1 MGKQRVTPDELSRRR
16 FLGAGAAASAG
27 LLLARARQAE
37 AWRRRDRRERRH
49 RRGRRVDVV
58 VVGAGLAGLTAAR
71 ELQRAGRS
79 VIVLEARRRVGG
91 RVLTKRLRGG
101 AHADRGATFVGPT
114 QNHILELARHMGVG
128 TFPAYDE
135 GQNVYFA
142 DDSRLTYSDTGLTG
156 TAPPDPVILP
166 DLARV
171 VSRLDEMSR
180 RVPVGAPWSAAD
192 APDWDSQTL
201 ESWIGQNS
209 VAPRFRSFAPVAT
222 RPIFGAEPR
231 DISLLF
237 VLFYIAA
244 SGDESHAGTFE
255 RNFNTRGGAQMSR
268 FEGGSQLIAQR
279 VARRLGRHR
288 VLLGAPVRLIDQ
300 SRRGARV
307 FTPRFSVRARRVIVA
322 VPPALAGRIEYHPVM
337 PVDRDQLTQ
346 RLAQGSLI
354 KATAVYDRA
363 FWRDKGLT
371 GTALSTAGP
380 LNNTFDDSPPSG
392 RPGVV
397 FGFIGAD
404 EARSHRRRSRSGR
417 RAAVLRN
424 LADFFGP
431 EAASPREYFET
442 DWAASEWSRGCPV
455 GIAGPGTLLAYGP
468 ALRRPV
474 GRIHWAGTETSTYWN
489 GYMDGAVRSG
499 QRAAREVL
507 AEL

>member
-1 MGKQRVTPDELSRRR
+1 LTPDELSRRR
-16 FLGAGAAASAG
+16 FLGAGAAAGAG
-27 LLLARARQAE
+27 LLLGRARQAE

-71 ELQRAGRS
+71 ELHRAGRS

-91 RVLTKRLRGG
+91 RTLTKRIRGG
-101 AHADRGATFVGPT
+101 APADRGATFAGPT
-114 QNHILELARHMGVG
+114 QDHILELARQVGVG
-128 TFPAYDE
+128 TFPTYDE
-135 GQNVYFA
+135 GENVYIA
-142 DDSRLTYSDTGLTG
+142 GDSRLTYSDTGITG
-156 TAPPDPVILP
+156 TAPPDPAILP

-171 VSRLDEMSR
+171 VGRLDEMSR
-180 RVPVGAPWSAAD
+180 RVPVGAPWRAAD
-192 APDWDSQTL
+192 APDWDSHTL
-201 ESWIGQNS
+201 ASWLGQNG
-209 VAPRFRSFAPVAT
+209 VTPLFRSFVPVAT

-231 DISLLF
+231 DLSLLF

-244 SGDESHAGTFE
+244 SGDERHVGTFE

-268 FEGGSQLIAQR
+268 FEGGAQLIAQR
-279 VARRLGRHR
+279 VGRRLGRHR
-288 VLLGAPVRLIDQ
+288 VLLGAPVRRIDQ

-307 FTPRFSVRARRVIVA
+307 FAPRFSVRARRVIVA
-322 VPPALAGRIEYHPVM
+322 LPPTLAGRIEYHPAM
-337 PVDRDQLTQ
+337 PPDRDQLTQ
-346 RLAQGSLI
+346 RLPQGSLI
-354 KATAVYDRA
+354 KVIAVYDRA

-371 GTALSTAGP
+371 GMALSTAGP
-380 LNNTFDDSPPSG
+380 VNTTFDDSPPSG

-397 FGFIGAD
+397 LGFIGGD
-404 EARSHRRRSRSGR
+404 EARVHRRRSPSAR
-417 RAAVLRN
+417 RAAVLRG
-424 LADFFGP
+424 LAQLFGR
-431 EAASPREYFET
+431 EAARPREYFET